1 MSLTKVSYSMINGA
15 CVNVLDFGAV
25 GDSTT
30 DDTAAIQ
37 AAIDY
42 AGQYATKYYGVNVYF
57 PGGQY
62 LVTDT
67 LTINK
72 DYVGLLGEGKGR
84 SLFVRNAAYGDTL
97 VFDNGEIINNNSVR
111 GLSFFHDI
119 SFGHGM
125 TGAHINAIATLE
137 FTVDDCGFMN
147 GAYGIILAGGVY
159 VMINNCHL
167 QGQYV
172 SGSATQNSTVG
183 VYLVSTNNTGA
194 VPRPTI
200 VNITN
205 SQINAAI
212 SENNKAYRYGMVVNA
227 CEEIHVTNCTF
238 NAGPEANV
246 FIQQLADNATILEL
260 TFESCFFDTSQDNN
274 VWISG
279 ADGDGSNV
287 ISRVRF
293 NNCGFNGEFVTP
305 LTGSGI
311 GLFVDG
317 TNRGGI
323 FPQCLINMQITNCT
337 FQAFYSYGLV
347 LNGYD
352 LLLSN
357 NTIYGNNYGNAPNV
371 SGVLLNTNAH
381 RVVVNGNT
389 IGTETGV
396 TAGYQYYGIYVN
408 NGADNFVISDN
419 IVTGNL
425 TAGIVDTSTTTEKR
439 ITGNLGFNGN
449 RPATTPA
456 LPSSGVDYKNPYGSP
471 AVVSIFNGTVSS
483 VKLNGTKI
491 YSATGVVV
499 NVGAND
505 VLNITY
511 SGTPSWIWWPQ

>member
-15 CVNVLDFGAV
+15 CINVLDYGAI
-25 GDSTT
+25 GDAVT

-37 AAIDY
+37 AAIDA
-42 AGQYATKYYGVNVYF
+42 AGALASSNYGVNVYF

-62 LVTDT
+62 LITDT
-67 LTINK
+67 LTV
-72 DYVGLLGEGKGR
+72 DQSYVGLLGEGKGR
-84 SLFVRNAAYGDTL
+84 SQIVRNAAFGDS
-97 VFDNGEIINNNSVR
+97 VIFDNGEIIYNNSVA
-111 GLSFFHDI
+111 GLSFYHDI

-125 TGAHINAIATLE
+125 TGAHINANATLH
-137 FTVDDCGFMN
+137 FTIDDCHIIN

-159 VMINNCHL
+159 VLINNCHL

-172 SGSATQNSTVG
+172 SGSTTQNSQVG
-183 VYLVSTNNTGA
+183 LYLVSTTNTGA

-200 VNITN
+200 INITN

-212 SENNKAYRYGMVVNA
+212 AENNKAYRYGMVVNA

-246 FIQQLADNATILEL
+246 YIQQLADNATILEL
-260 TFESCFFDTSQDNN
+260 TFDSCFFDTSQDNN
-274 VWISG
+274 VWITG
-279 ADGDGSNV
+279 ADGNGSSV

-317 TNRGGI
+317 TNRGGV

-337 FQAFYSYGLV
+337 FQAFYSYGVV

-352 LLLSN
+352 ILMSN

-371 SGVLLNTNAH
+371 SGILINPNAH
-381 RVVVNGNT
+381 RVVINGNT
-389 IGTETGV
+389 IGNEVG
-396 TAGYQYYGIYVN
+396 GLSGNQYYGIYIN
-408 NGADNFVISDN
+408 NGADNFVITDN
-419 IVTGNL
+419 IVTGNV
-425 TAGIVDTSTTTEKR
+425 TGGIADTSTTTAKR

-449 RPATTPA
+449 RAATTPT
-456 LPSSGVDYKNPYGSP
+456 LPSSGVDYTNPYGSP

-483 VKLNGTKI
+483 VKLNGTQI
-491 YSATGVVV
+491 YSSTGVIV

-511 SGTPSWIWWPQ
+511 AATPSWIWWPQ